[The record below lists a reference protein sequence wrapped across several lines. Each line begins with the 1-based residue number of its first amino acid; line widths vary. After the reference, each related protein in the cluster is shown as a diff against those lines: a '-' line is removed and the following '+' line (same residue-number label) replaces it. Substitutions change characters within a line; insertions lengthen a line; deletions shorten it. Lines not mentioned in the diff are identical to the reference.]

1 MKERQAVV
9 RELGKGYRQK
19 TKKERGLIVDELVR
33 LTSYNRAYA
42 CRALRDAGRTGR
54 REPRSRSRRKTYGPE
69 VLVPLRKI
77 WATMDGIAG
86 KRLAPFLPEM
96 VAVMEREGELHL
108 SPEVREK
115 LLRISAA
122 TIDRLLG
129 PDRRRL
135 VIRGRSRTKP
145 GTLLKHQIPIR
156 TFASWDEGR
165 PGFLEVDLV
174 SHDGGR
180 PVGDWIHTLSATDV
194 ASGWTET
201 RACKNKAQ
209 VHVFAALLHIRRAL
223 PFPLLGLDSDN
234 GSEFI
239 NDHLRRYCEQKKIT
253 FTRSRPYRKNDACFV
268 EQKNWH
274 VVRRT
279 VGYVRYDTEEELTLL
294 NELYS
299 LLRLMT
305 NFFSP
310 QMKLR
315 EKTRDGARVTK
326 RYDQAKTPYQR
337 LLEAS
342 ALTEKAEE
350 RLDGLY
356 LSLNPAQL
364 QRKIGGIQNRLRTLA
379 VAKLDTMRKEAI
391 GTEDLQY
398 LLAEGAIPELEYIL
412 T

>member
-1 MKERQAVV
+1 MRAA
-9 RELGKGYRQK
+9 RAFWR
-19 TKKERGLIVDELVR
+19 LI
-33 LTSYNRAYA
+33 S
-42 CRALRDAGRTGR
+42 
-54 REPRSRSRRKTYGPE
+54 
-69 VLVPLRKI
+69 
-77 WATMDGIAG
+77 
-86 KRLAPFLPEM
+86 
-96 VAVMEREGELHL
+96 
-108 SPEVREK
+108 SPMM
-115 LLRISAA
+115 AA
-122 TIDRLLG
+122 TR
-129 PDRRRL
+129 
-135 VIRGRSRTKP
+135 
-145 GTLLKHQIPIR
+145 
-156 TFASWDEGR
+156 W
-165 PGFLEVDLV
+165 
-174 SHDGGR
+174 
-180 PVGDWIHTLSATDV
+180 GDWIHTLSATDV

-209 VHVFAALLHIRRAL
+209 VHVFAALIQIRRAL

-239 NDHLRRYCEQKKIT
+239 NNQLLRYCEQEEIT

-279 VGYVRYDTEEELTLL
+279 VGYVRYDTEEELALL

-337 LLEAS
+337 LLEAA

-350 RLDGLY
+350 RLDALY
-356 LSLNPAQL
+356 LSLNPVEI
-364 QRKIGGIQNRLRTLA
+364 QRKIGRIQQRLRTLA
-379 VAKLDTMRKEAI
+379 VAKLDTMRKEVIA
-391 GTEDLQY
+391 TED
-398 LLAEGAIPELEYIL
+398 LEYIL
-412 T
+412 TEATIPELKYILT